1 MYVVGQRNILTWLF
15 PLEFIKMSQFS
26 KYSIVDYVYS
36 LYLISRYG
44 KLGRYRLAQ
53 YLGFS
58 KDQTR
63 TIIQHLVD
71 LGLLEMVSPRQ
82 GHQLSAVGLQFVT
95 ECKKYLHIPM
105 VRVYFGRDFT
115 LGTKDAVVCLEGSG
129 IDQLNT
135 VVLRDEALIAGSMGC
150 TVFFQASLGEFYLLN
165 VIYPPLPSS
174 PIKIR
179 KIRSRIEKV
188 TQGLAWEKILIIVGT
203 ADSVILAQKGALA
216 AGLLLVPNELLKQF
230 FRKLGMKTR

>member
-1 MYVVGQRNILTWLF
+1 
-15 PLEFIKMSQFS
+15 MSQFS

-36 LYLISRYG
+36 LYLVCHHG
-44 KLGRYRLAQ
+44 KLGRYRLAK

-63 TIIQHLVD
+63 TIIQHLVEF
-71 LGLLEMVSPRQ
+71 GLLEMVSPRQ

-95 ECKKYLHIPM
+95 ECKRYLHIPT

-115 LGTKDAVVCLEGSG
+115 LGTKDAVVCLEGTG

-150 TVFFQASLGEFYLLN
+150 TVFFQASLGEIYLLN

-174 PIKIR
+174 PLKAR
-179 KIRSRIEKV
+179 KIRNRIEKV
-188 TQGLAWEKILIIVGT
+188 TQGLSWEKILIIVGT
-203 ADSVILAQKGALA
+203 ADSIIPAQKGALA
-216 AGLLLVPNELLKQF
+216 AGLLLIPDDLLKQNLG
-230 FRKLGMKTR
+230 KLGIKNR

>member
-1 MYVVGQRNILTWLF
+1 
-15 PLEFIKMSQFS
+15 MSQFS
-26 KYSIVDYVYS
+26 KYSRVDYIYS
-36 LYLISRYG
+36 LYLLSRYG
-44 KLGRYRLAQ
+44 KLGRYRLAK

-71 LGLLEMVSPRQ
+71 LDLLKMVSPRE
-82 GHQLSAVGLQFVT
+82 GHQLSAAGLRFVT
-95 ECKKYLHIPM
+95 ECKKYLQIPT

-150 TVFFQASLGEFYLLN
+150 TVFFQASLRDIYLLD
-165 VIYPPLPSS
+165 VVYPPLPSS
-174 PIKIR
+174 SLKARRIKN
-179 KIRSRIEKV
+179 RIMKV
-188 TQGLAWEKILIIVGT
+188 TRGLSWEKILVIVGT
-203 ADSVILAQKGALA
+203 ADSIILAQKGALA
-216 AGLLLVPNELLKQF
+216 AGLLLIPVDLLNRFTK
-230 FRKLGMKTR
+230 K